1 MITLLARIFIREDDK
16 PEKVRLAY
24 GILCGIVGILL
35 NVLLFTGKFIPVIS
49 HYKIA
54 VLRHFKGIRSCSY
67 RPCLFEIILL

>member
-35 NVLLFTGKFIPVIS
+35 NVLLFTGT
-49 HYKIA
+49 
-54 VLRHFKGIRSCSY
+54 RHSFHASVSLGFHAY
-67 RPCLFEIILL
+67 